1 MKFQFFKFP
10 HQQLLLFIFLDIV
23 TLVGVK
29 WPLTVLLICIFLM
42 TNDVEHLSMRLLALR
57 VSSLEN
63 LSETTSLFSSLP
75 VKWGSQYL
83 SHRITVRIKREYVC
97 KHLAPYLTC
106 GKSLVNGFLR
116 KSAEHLLPVSPG
128 GWCDD

>member
-10 HQQLLLFIFLDIV
+10 HQPLLLFIFLDIV

-75 VKWGSQYL
+75 VKWGS
-83 SHRITVRIKREYVC
+83 
-97 KHLAPYLTC
+97 
-106 GKSLVNGFLR
+106 
-116 KSAEHLLPVSPG
+116 
-128 GWCDD
+128 